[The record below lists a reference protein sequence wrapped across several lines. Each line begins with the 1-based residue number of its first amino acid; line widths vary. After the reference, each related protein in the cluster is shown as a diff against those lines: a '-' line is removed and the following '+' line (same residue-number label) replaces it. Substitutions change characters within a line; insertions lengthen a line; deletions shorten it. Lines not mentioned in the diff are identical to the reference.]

1 MSNSGLKRFVEVA
14 QSQRQASKIQRK
26 DEGPVPPRASSF
38 SKSPQEAMVLMTP
51 GMHLP
56 PLSAPA
62 YVNGQILPSVSLSS
76 LSNEGLNWTCL
87 VFYAHDFDP
96 KNGGSVISEC
106 YLSHRWFSFIGC
118 SIVLC
123 STDSCYAHLAWMKAL
138 KALGTIAF
146 YPVPDI
152 PMLGDTSH
160 VVARACGMLNT
171 SEGVARTGLILVD
184 PALSVH
190 KVIVSDDIR
199 AGLFTAKCY
208 LTVTTRHGF

>member
-1 MSNSGLKRFVEVA
+1 MAL
-14 QSQRQASKIQRK
+14 
-26 DEGPVPPRASSF
+26 
-38 SKSPQEAMVLMTP
+38 MVP

-56 PLSAPA
+56 PLCAPA

-96 KNGGSVISEC
+96 VNGGSVISEC
-106 YLSHRWFSFIGC
+106 YRRHQAFSILGC

-138 KALGTIAF
+138 KALGTIASAT
-146 YPVPDI
+146 I

-160 VVARACGMLNT
+160 MVARACGMLDT
-171 SEGVARTGLILVD
+171 CKGVARTGLVLVD

-190 KVIVSDDIR
+190 KVIVSKEGFH
-199 AGLFTAKCY
+199 AGLDAALRHLTAS
-208 LTVTTRHGF
+208 TGH